1 MKRKIRL
8 MLGLIPVLVLLCPG
22 LLSAQVSQG
31 GMPRSF
37 ALAMSADTTASVS
50 VAPPA
55 TDMLSA
61 EDAVKPIPYRFS
73 VNIPVN
79 LGLGIS
85 GQWSRA
91 TDGTNVWR
99 LTISSAG
106 ALALTLYFDRFRM
119 PEGGR
124 LFVYNPLRT
133 QMIGAFTAAN
143 NNTMQ
148 TFATALIHGDKLTLE
163 YDAPDGTALPELHIS
178 EVAYAYR
185 GIADYS
191 GLKTGFGASGKCEV
205 NINCT
210 EGNLWQQEKRSV
222 ARIMVKRGAANFWC
236 TGSLVNNTLNDG
248 KPYLITADHCGNQ
261 SSATDLSQWVFY
273 FNYESAGC
281 ANPSNEPS
289 LKSLTGATL
298 VAHGGNSGT
307 TGSDFYMVL
316 LSSELP
322 SSYFPFFNG
331 WNRDPQVASPSG
343 TSIHHP
349 EGDIKKI
356 STYTQP
362 VQPSNWNG
370 GLKVSHWMVSWAET
384 LHGHGTTEGGSSG
397 SPLFDNQGRLV
408 GTLTG
413 GQSSCDSVALNS
425 PDYYGQFA
433 YHWDQNGT
441 DSLSVLKY
449 WLDPN
454 NSGVMSLGGFS
465 LSVDETPR
473 SPSVSMFPNP
483 VTDLLTVTVTGS
495 AGSGI
500 SAVITDLWGKQVV
513 KNSFKPVKNNQYQIN
528 MTDLAGGMYLVKILS
543 GEQQVV
549 RKIIKK

>member
-1 MKRKIRL
+1 MKRKIL
-8 MLGLIPVLVLLCPG
+8 MILGFVPVFILLFPG
-22 LLSAQVSQG
+22 ILSAQLSQG
-31 GMPRSF
+31 GIPRSF
-37 ALAMSADTTASVS
+37 SQAMASDTTASVS

-55 TDMLSA
+55 TGVLSA
-61 EDAVKPIPYRFS
+61 EDAVKPVPYRFS

-79 LGLGIS
+79 LGMGIS
-85 GQWSRA
+85 GYWSKA
-91 TDGTNVWR
+91 SGGTKVWR
-99 LTISSAG
+99 LNISSAG
-106 ALALTLYFDRFRM
+106 ALALTLFFDRFRI

-133 QMIGAFTAAN
+133 QVIGAFTAAN

-148 TFATALIHGDKLTLE
+148 TFATALIYGDKLTLE
-163 YDAPDGTALPELHIS
+163 YDAPEGLALPELHVS

-185 GIADYS
+185 GISEYS
-191 GLKTGFGASGKCEV
+191 GLKTGFGGSGKCEV
-205 NINCT
+205 NVNCT
-210 EGNLWQQEKRSV
+210 EGNQWQPEKRSV
-222 ARIMVKRGAANFWC
+222 ARIMVKRGTASFWC

-261 SSATDLSQWVFY
+261 SSATDLSQWIFY
-273 FNYESAGC
+273 FNYESADC
-281 ANPSNEPS
+281 ANPSNEPT
-289 LKSLTGATL
+289 LKSMTGASL

-307 TGSDFYMVL
+307 TGSDFYLVL
-316 LSSELP
+316 LNNEIP
-322 SSYFPFFNG
+322 SIYHPFFNG
-331 WNRDPQVASPSG
+331 WNRDPMVASPSG
-343 TSIHHP
+343 AGIHHP

-362 VQPSNWNG
+362 LQPSNWNG
-370 GLKVSHWMVSWAET
+370 GSKVSHWMVTWSET

-465 LSVDETPR
+465 LSVDETTPAT
-473 SPSVSMFPNP
+473 SVSVFPNP
-483 VTDLLTVTVTGS
+483 VTDMLTVTV
-495 AGSGI
+495 SGPSGGQI
-500 SAVITDLWGKQVV
+500 SVVITDLWGKQLL
-513 KNSFKPVKNNQYQIN
+513 KSNFKPLKNNQYQIN
-528 MTDLAGGMYLVKILS
+528 MASLADGMYLVKILA
-543 GEQQVV
+543 GEKQVI